1 MSTGLA
7 IASGIAQGIEK
18 ATYNIY
24 QIGMAKEK
32 LNQQKELFTLDKK
45 VKEAQLKRYEA
56 DPYADPEIHA
66 QQTDLLSKQYKVA
79 DANVTMQL
87 AMIDAAEKGE
97 KSKLEDLTKKRNAI
111 ASFALGASSQK
122 ISIDEQVKRKVALG
136 QPLSTGEKQLWNRMG
151 KKVAGNGFVDALNEG
166 NGSEIPGSV
175 PAESVASGKADW
187 WNQ

>member
-45 VKEAQLKRYEA
+45 VKEAQLKRYEK
-56 DPYADPEIHA
+56 DPNADPEIYA
-66 QQTDLLSKQYKVA
+66 QQVDITKKENRLMESKLNAQLGILSA
-79 DANVTMQL
+79 S
-87 AMIDAAEKGE
+87 EKGNKVE
-97 KSKLEDLTKKRNAI
+97 LEGWNKKADILN
-111 ASFALGASSQK
+111 SFALGASTQK

-136 QPLSTGEKQLWNRMG
+136 QPLSTGEKQLWDRMG
-151 KKVAGNGFVDALNEG
+151 KKTAGNGFVDAMNEG
-166 NGSEIPGSV
+166 NGSEMPGSV
-175 PAESVASGKADW
+175 PAESAASGKSDW
-187 WNQ
+187 WSQ